1 MDSSA
6 ALLARTFG
14 GTARCLRSPAHSASR
29 RAPHKQHKARP
40 CASASAHSRPTNPVA
55 AVPALRI
62 LGEGLRADFPILH
75 QEVSGRCVR
84 SSRQQDALLAS
95 RPHARSPL
103 VYLDNAA
110 TSQKPT
116 VVRHARIEAS
126 PGLGLSAMPWLT
138 RALPA
143 GA

>member
-6 ALLARTFG
+6 ALSARTCG
-14 GTARCLRSPAHSASR
+14 GTARCLRSLAHRAGR
-29 RAPHKQHKARP
+29 RAPHKHNKARP
-40 CASASAHSRPTNPVA
+40 CASASAHSHPTHPVA
-55 AVPALRI
+55 AGAAPRS
-62 LGEGLRADFPILH
+62 LGESLRADFPILH

-84 SSRQQDALLAS
+84 SSCQRGALLAS

-116 VVRHARIEAS
+116 LVRHARIEAS
-126 PGLGLSAMPWLT
+126 SIFGPVRDTLADV
-138 RALPA
+138 RH
-143 GA
+143 